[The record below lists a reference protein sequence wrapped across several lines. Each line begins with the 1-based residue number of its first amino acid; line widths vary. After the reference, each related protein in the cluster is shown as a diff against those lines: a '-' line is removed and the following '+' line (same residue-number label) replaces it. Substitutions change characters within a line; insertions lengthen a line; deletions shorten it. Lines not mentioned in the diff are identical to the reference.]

1 MQQEIQR
8 RKGVQGP
15 MNSRPIP
22 ACDGAGAQSSTVS
35 DLQGSRDNK
44 KTRVLV
50 TGADGFVGR
59 HLVPYLVAQGYSVIA
74 ASRAVTAFDNP
85 DVTAVPLAD
94 LSRLF
99 DWQPLLDQC
108 DAVVHLAGI
117 AHKYAG
123 DDFYDRV
130 NHRATSALARAIS
143 RGATKHLVFISSI
156 AAQSGSYADHN
167 LTEDDFP
174 TPNNAYGRSKFAAEQ
189 AIRAAGV
196 SFTILRPVVIYGEG
210 EKGNFAT
217 VHRLSRL
224 PIPLPFGALSAQRSV
239 LSIQNFN
246 SAVAIALSNP
256 RAQGETFIVS
266 DPAPV
271 TVADLIARHRAS
283 CGRPAWLMPVPQSW
297 IKLTLQATGQGAM
310 WERIG
315 QPLVAPPSKLLAIGW
330 KPS

>member
-1 MQQEIQR
+1 
-8 RKGVQGP
+8 

-22 ACDGAGAQSSTVS
+22 ACDGADARSSAAS
-35 DLQGSRDNK
+35 GSQDSRDGK

-74 ASRAVTAFDNP
+74 ASRVATSFDNP
-85 DVTAVPLAD
+85 DVTAVPLSD

-123 DDFYDRV
+123 DDVYDRV

-143 RGATKHLVFISSI
+143 RGPTKHLVFISSI
-156 AAQSGSYADHN
+156 AAQSGSYADHD

-189 AIRAAGV
+189 AIRAAGI

-210 EKGNFAT
+210 EKGNLAT
-217 VHRLSRL
+217 IRKIARL
-224 PIPLPFGALSAQRSV
+224 PLPLPFGGLKARRSV
-239 LSIQNFN
+239 LSVQNLN
-246 SAVAIALSNP
+246 SAITTALTDP
-256 RAQGETFIVS
+256 RARGDTFIVA
-266 DPAPV
+266 DPVPI
-271 TVADLIARHRAS
+271 TVADLIARYRA
-283 CGRPAWLMPVPQSW
+283 GW
-297 IKLTLQATGQGAM
+297 
-310 WERIG
+310 
-315 QPLVAPPSKLLAIGW
+315 VAGGVVKW
-330 KPS
+330 

>member
-1 MQQEIQR
+1 MQC
-8 RKGVQGP
+8 
-15 MNSRPIP
+15 SH
-22 ACDGAGAQSSTVS
+22 DS
-35 DLQGSRDNK
+35 K

-59 HLVPYLVAQGYSVIA
+59 HLVPYLVARGYSVVA
-74 ASRAVTAFDNP
+74 ASRAATNFDSP
-85 DVTAVPLAD
+85 DVTAVPLSD

-117 AHKYAG
+117 AHKYAR
-123 DDFYDRV
+123 DDVYDRV

-143 RGATKHLVFISSI
+143 RGPPKHLVFISSI
-156 AAQSGSYADHN
+156 AAQSGSYADHD

-189 AIRAAGV
+189 AIRAAGI

-224 PIPLPFGALSAQRSV
+224 PILRPLSAGR
-239 LSIQNFN
+239 
-246 SAVAIALSNP
+246 ASNP
-256 RAQGETFIVS
+256 
-266 DPAPV
+266 PAS
-271 TVADLIARHRAS
+271 L
-283 CGRPAWLMPVPQSW
+283 
-297 IKLTLQATGQGAM
+297 
-310 WERIG
+310 ERRRRER
-315 QPLVAPPSKLLAIGW
+315 
-330 KPS
+330 

>member
-22 ACDGAGAQSSTVS
+22 ACDGAGAQSSAVP
-35 DLQGSRDNK
+35 DLQGRDSK

-59 HLVPYLVAQGYSVIA
+59 HLVPHLVAQGYSVIA
-74 ASRAVTAFDNP
+74 ASRAVTAFDHP
-85 DVTAVPLAD
+85 DVTAVPLSD

-156 AAQSGSYADHN
+156 AAQSGSYADHD

-217 VHRLSRL
+217 VHRISRL
-224 PIPLPFGALSAQRSV
+224 PVPLPFGALSAQRSV

-246 SAVAIALSNP
+246 SAVAIALANP
-256 RAQGETFIVS
+256 RARGETFIVS
-266 DPAPV
+266 NPTPV
-271 TVADLIARHRAS
+271 TVADLIARYRS
-283 CGRPAWLMPVPQSW
+283 GRGRRPLLMSVPEGLIRMSL
-297 IKLTLQATGQGAM
+297 KAAGQGAI

-315 QPLVAPPSKLLAIGW
+315 RPLVAPPKKLLAIGW
-330 KPS
+330 EPS

>member
-8 RKGVQGP
+8 RKGVSGP
-15 MNSRPIP
+15 MNSRSIP
-22 ACDGAGAQSSTVS
+22 ARDDTGVQSSVPL
-35 DLQGSRDNK
+35 DMPGSHGDRK
-44 KTRVLV
+44 ARVLV

-59 HLVPYLVAQGYSVIA
+59 HLVPYLVARGYSVIA
-74 ASRAVTAFDNP
+74 ASRAITTFDNP
-85 DVTAVPLAD
+85 DVTAVPLSD
-94 LSRLF
+94 LSQMF

-156 AAQSGSYADHN
+156 AAQSGSYADHD

-189 AIRAAGV
+189 AIRAAGI

-217 VHRLSRL
+217 VHRISRL
-224 PIPLPFGALSAQRSV
+224 PIPLPFATLSAQRSV

-246 SAVAIALSNP
+246 SAVETALSNP
-256 RAQGETFIVS
+256 RARGETFIVS
-266 DPAPV
+266 DPTPV

-283 CGRPAWLMPVPQSW
+283 LGRSPWLVPMPESW
-297 IKLTLQATGQGAM
+297 IKASLKAAGQAAV

-315 QPLVAPPSKLLAIGW
+315 RPLVAPPTRLLAIGW
-330 KPS
+330 EPS

>member
-1 MQQEIQR
+1 M
-8 RKGVQGP
+8 
-15 MNSRPIP
+15 
-22 ACDGAGAQSSTVS
+22 
-35 DLQGSRDNK
+35 
-44 KTRVLV
+44 
-50 TGADGFVGR
+50 
-59 HLVPYLVAQGYSVIA
+59 
-74 ASRAVTAFDNP
+74 
-85 DVTAVPLAD
+85 TAVPLSD

-156 AAQSGSYADHN
+156 AAQSGSYADHD

-189 AIRAAGV
+189 AIRAAGI

-246 SAVAIALSNP
+246 SAVATALSNP
-256 RAQGETFIVS
+256 RARGRNLHRVRPGARHGRRSHRTSPCELRQTTLADAGASKLDQADTPGHRPGCDLGADRPTS
-266 DPAPV
+266 GGSARKAPV
-271 TVADLIARHRAS
+271 DRLGAVLNERRTRRAQNRRRLSDVKHGAGGAGGRSIHPMQGHVRPEFTASWEALHDLPP
-283 CGRPAWLMPVPQSW
+283 C
-297 IKLTLQATGQGAM
+297 
-310 WERIG
+310 RI
-315 QPLVAPPSKLLAIGW
+315 
-330 KPS
+330 